1 MILRSVPVW
10 LSWLK
15 YLSWFLY
22 GFEALLVNQW
32 SGVLNIS
39 CPSEVNSNL
48 PCLTTGEQVLDTLAF
63 EKVGV
68 ESRLYSINSALFLPG
83 KLFERYCDVGGSGSG
98 GQDSGISSSSHED
111 QEETLGIAVLLFS
124 CRCAHYLLCFVMNK
138 PVIYSQYLTTL

>member
-39 CPSEVNSNL
+39 CPSEVNTNL
-48 PCLTTGEQVLDTLAF
+48 PCLTTGEQILDTLAF

-68 ESRLYSINSALFLPG
+68 ESRLYSINSALSFSG
-83 KLFERYCDVGGSGSG
+83 KLSERYCDVGGSGSW
-98 GQDSGISSSSHED
+98 GQGSGISSSPYED
-111 QEETLGIAVLLFS
+111 QEETLGITVLILTF
-124 CRCAHYLLCFVMNK
+124 RCAQY
-138 PVIYSQYLTTL
+138 IYSLL

>member
-1 MILRSVPVW
+1 M
-10 LSWLK
+10 
-15 YLSWFLY
+15 
-22 GFEALLVNQW
+22 
-32 SGVLNIS
+32 LNIS

-83 KLFERYCDVGGSGSG
+83 KLFERYCDVGGSGSW
-98 GQDSGISSSSHED
+98 GQGSGISSSSHED